1 MTKEVRVNLLGK
13 MSLAALVG
21 LLMPCFAM
29 SQELEI
35 ATTVAFTEGPTVDRE
50 GNVYFTEIT
59 SQRIMKLSASGT
71 LTTYRENSNAANGLL
86 LDQHGRLVACEGG
99 TFERPGVKVAG
110 SPRVTRTDLTT
121 GKVEVLADN
130 YDGKPFNGPN
140 DVSID
145 GQGRLYFTDLAG
157 AAVYRIDAPG
167 KVSRILAAPDIQR
180 PNGIQISPDD
190 RRLYLIEANQTQGGA
205 RMIRSYDL
213 QTDGSVANMRVHY
226 NFYPGRSGDGMS
238 IDSQGNL
245 HVAAGLNRLRGT
257 SETLDTRAG
266 VHVISP
272 EGKLLKF
279 IPVPED
285 TITNT
290 AFGGADMKT
299 LYVTAGKTLY
309 RLRMDIAGLPR

>member
-1 MTKEVRVNLLGK
+1 
-13 MSLAALVG
+13 
-21 LLMPCFAM
+21 
-29 SQELEI
+29 
-35 ATTVAFTEGPTVDRE
+35 
-50 GNVYFTEIT
+50 
-59 SQRIMKLSASGT
+59 
-71 LTTYRENSNAANGLL
+71 
-86 LDQHGRLVACEGG
+86 
-99 TFERPGVKVAG
+99 
-110 SPRVTRTDLTT
+110 
-121 GKVEVLADN
+121 
-130 YDGKPFNGPN
+130 
-140 DVSID
+140 
-145 GQGRLYFTDLAG
+145 
-157 AAVYRIDAPG
+157 
-167 KVSRILAAPDIQR
+167 
-180 PNGIQISPDD
+180 
-190 RRLYLIEANQTQGGA
+190 
-205 RMIRSYDL
+205 MIRSYDL
-213 QTDGSVANMRVHY
+213 QADGSVANMRVHY

-309 RLRMDIAGLPR
+309 RLRTDVAGLPR